1 MRHVQQSSV
10 PRAFVPGSNAASPK
24 DARPLA
30 LPAVAAAV
38 QAASREAPRRKLT
51 VNDFP
56 AILRRDAAFDF

>member
-1 MRHVQQSSV
+1 MRQVQQSSAA
-10 PRAFVPGSNAASPK
+10 RAFLPASNAPSAK
-24 DARPLA
+24 DSRPLG

-38 QAASREAPRRKLT
+38 QAAPREAPRRKLT

>member
-1 MRHVQQSSV
+1 MRQVQQS
-10 PRAFVPGSNAASPK
+10 PAARAFVPAANAPSLKEP
-24 DARPLA
+24 RPLA

-51 VNDFP
+51 VDDFP